1 MRLFPC
7 LLALCSVAPSLG
19 RISELELKK
28 ERRGYVVVSSFG
40 LLQGGS
46 ISLKWKNVRTLQN
59 ENRESPGGGREK
71 GGGVAHQM
79 SGCPYGCVY
88 PGTSPTLMNF
98 CNSKL

>member
-1 MRLFPC
+1 MKLFPC

-59 ENRESPGGGREK
+59 ENRESPGGGGREGW
-71 GGGVAHQM
+71 GGCTPDVGLSVRLCLPRYQSH
-79 SGCPYGCVY
+79 
-88 PGTSPTLMNF
+88 THEF